1 MIPDDGVWSE
11 PDMNGF
17 PESET
22 AERFATVD
30 YQVLIVAEIPDRLR
44 PATLFRRILALRRE
58 GALESTPGQ

>member
-1 MIPDDGVWSE
+1 
-11 PDMNGF
+11 MNGF